1 MEPATTETTASLR
14 VRLAPG
20 DARYAGGLV
29 AGSKAME
36 LFADLET
43 EIALRE
49 GGDEG
54 LCRAYDMVEFLAPLR
69 VGDFV
74 EATARVVERGRT
86 SRRIYAEVHKV
97 LTVDEHGRNV
107 PLPEPV
113 LAARAS
119 ATIVVGTS
127 A

>member
-1 MEPATTETTASLR
+1 MTETTASLR
-14 VRLAPG
+14 VRLAPS

-29 AGSKAME
+29 SGSKVME

-86 SRRIYAEVHKV
+86 SRKIYAEVHKV
-97 LTVDEHGRNV
+97 LTVDEVGRAV
-107 PLPEPV
+107 PLPGPV

-119 ATIVVGTS
+119 ATIVVGRS

>member
-1 MEPATTETTASLR
+1 MTQDTETTASLR
-14 VRLAPG
+14 LRLAPSDG
-20 DARYAGGLV
+20 RYAGGLV

-54 LCRAYDMVEFLAPLR
+54 LCVAYDMVEFLAPLR
-69 VGDFV
+69 VGDYV
-74 EATARVVERGRT
+74 EASARVVERGRT
-86 SRRIYAEVHKV
+86 SRRIQAEVHKV
-97 LTVDEHGRNV
+97 LTVDEKGRNV
-107 PLPEPV
+107 PLEAPV

-119 ATIVVGTS
+119 VTIVVGQTP

>member
-1 MEPATTETTASLR
+1 MEPAIPETTASLR
-14 VRLAPG
+14 LRLAPS
-20 DARYAGGLV
+20 DARDAGGLV
-29 AGSKAME
+29 AGSKVME

-54 LCRAYDMVEFLAPLR
+54 LCAAYDMVEFLAPLR

-86 SRRIYAEVHKV
+86 SRKIYAEVHKV
-97 LTVDEHGRNV
+97 LSVDEAGRDIS
-107 PLPEPV
+107 PPEPV

-119 ATIVVGTS
+119 VTIKVGT